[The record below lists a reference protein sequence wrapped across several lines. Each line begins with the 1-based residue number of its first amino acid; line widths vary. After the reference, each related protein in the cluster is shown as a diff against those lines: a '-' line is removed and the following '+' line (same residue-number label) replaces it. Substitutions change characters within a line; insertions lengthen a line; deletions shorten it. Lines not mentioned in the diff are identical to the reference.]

1 VSLILD
7 DCVGSVEV
15 QGSIGFLDKLVDLSL
30 ARCFNLRSFM
40 RSLKLRS
47 LKFHVLCA
55 CLRLKNFPKIEC
67 EMECVE
73 YIDFEET
80 SIKEL
85 PSSIGNL
92 GAKELNLGGCTNLT
106 NLLDSIH

>member
-1 VSLILD
+1 LILD

-15 QGSIGFLDKLVDLSL
+15 QGSIGFLDKLVDLIL

-55 CLRLKNFPKIEC
+55 CLRLKNSLKLS
-67 EMECVE
+67 V
-73 YIDFEET
+73 
-80 SIKEL
+80 KW
-85 PSSIGNL
+85 NV
-92 GAKELNLGGCTNLT
+92 
-106 NLLDSIH
+106 